1 MAVERELTI
10 ATVALDDL
18 VPDPANARTHD
29 QRNLDAIRGSLARFG
44 QVEPIVVQRGTRRIV
59 GGHGRVEALRALGET
74 HAAVVEVEL
83 DSTEA
88 TALAIALNRTAEL
101 AGWDDAALAALLES
115 LPGDL
120 ADVAGFSEAELG
132 ALLDALRPDP
142 QVVEDDVPE
151 PLAEAV
157 TRPGDLWLLGDHRL
171 LCGDSTDPHDVSIVR
186 VGW

>member
-10 ATVALDDL
+10 ATLALDDL

-59 GGHGRVEALRALGET
+59 GGQGRVEALRALGET

-83 DSTEA
+83 DSVEA
-88 TALAIALNRTAEL
+88 TALGIALNRTVEL
-101 AGWDDAALAALLES
+101 AGWDDAALAALLEA

-120 ADVAGFSEAELG
+120 ASVAGFTEAEL
-132 ALLDALRPDP
+132 AQSPSRAPAPLRTMVSWNCPP
-142 QVVEDDVPE
+142 SSQSTTSPASVVRMPSS
-151 PLAEAV
+151 P
-157 TRPGDLWLLGDHRL
+157 
-171 LCGDSTDPHDVSIVR
+171 
-186 VGW
+186 